1 VPIAEQNVRYESFGE
16 RVETETKGA
25 PQSRAS
31 RTLARV
37 GAGLFWIL
45 LAVIVTARAVYFQ
58 PWNFDGLQV
67 IAMAKGLLGFL

>member
-1 VPIAEQNVRYESFGE
+1 MPIAEQSVRYEPFGE
-16 RVETETKGA
+16 RMETETKDA

-37 GAGLFWIL
+37 GAGLFWML
-45 LAVIVTARAVYFQ
+45 LAVIVTARAFYFQ

-67 IAMAKGLLGFL
+67 VAMAKGLLGFL

>member
-1 VPIAEQNVRYESFGE
+1 MPIAEQSVRYEPFGE

-31 RTLARV
+31 RALARV

-67 IAMAKGLLGFL
+67 VAMAKGLLGVF

>member
-1 VPIAEQNVRYESFGE
+1 VPIAEQNVRYEPFGE

-25 PQSRAS
+25 PQSCVS

-67 IAMAKGLLGFL
+67 VAMAKGLLGVF